1 MAGIKFAYWIP
12 NVSGGLVVSKI
23 PQRTEW
29 SYDYNVWLAQT
40 AEEVGFGYALAQA
53 RFIAS
58 YGAEY
63 QLEALTTVSALA
75 PVTKKIKLIAAVH
88 PGLWHPGVVAKMGA
102 TIDFISKGRFAL
114 NVVSGWF
121 KNEFTI
127 YGEPWLDHD
136 ERYRRSEE
144 FIRVLKGLWM
154 EEEFHFKGDFY
165 RINGG
170 WVKPQPISNNPHPEI
185 FQGGNSKAA
194 RRMAGRVSDWY
205 FMNGNT
211 IEGVREQV
219 EEVSALARTE
229 GRTIKFGLNS
239 FIIVRDTEKE
249 AHEVL
254 REIIAQADREAVEG
268 FGEAVKQAGS
278 ATREKTGM
286 WANSNFEDLVQYNDG
301 FRSGL
306 IGTKEQ
312 VAERIQQFH
321 EVGVDLILGGF
332 LHYTDDLP
340 EFGRSVIPLVRQIES
355 QQRAVDE
362 LAVV

>member
-1 MAGIKFAYWIP
+1 MTIQFAYWVP
-12 NVSGGLVVSKI
+12 NVSGGLVISRI
-23 PQRTEW
+23 PQHTDW
-29 SYDYNVWLAQT
+29 GYDYNVKLAQT
-40 AEEVGFGYALAQA
+40 AEKVGFDYGLVQT
-53 RFIAS
+53 RFIAN
-58 YGAEY
+58 YGAEQ
-63 QLEALTTVSALA
+63 QLEALTTVAALA
-75 PVTKKIKLIAAVH
+75 PVTQRLKLISGVL

-102 TIDFISKGRFAL
+102 TIDFLSKGRFCL
-114 NVVSGWF
+114 NIVSGWF
-121 KNEFTI
+121 KDEFTI
-127 YGEPWLDHD
+127 YGEHWLDHD

-144 FIRVLKGLWM
+144 FIRVLKGLWT
-154 EEEFHFKGDFY
+154 EDEFHFKGDFY

-170 WVKPQPISNNPHPEI
+170 WVKPKPINQNPHPEI

-211 IEGVREQV
+211 IEGAREQI
-219 EEVSALARTE
+219 EEVSALARAE
-229 GRTIKFGLNS
+229 GRTIKFGLNA
-239 FIIVRDTEKE
+239 FIIVRDTEQE

-312 VAERIQQFH
+312 VAEKIQQFH
-321 EVGVDLILGGF
+321 EAGVDLILGGF
-332 LHYTDDLP
+332 LHCSDDLP
-340 EFGRSVIPLVRQIES
+340 AFGRDVIPLVHQLES
-355 QQRAVDE
+355 RRPERSLVAV
-362 LAVV
+362 

>member
-1 MAGIKFAYWIP
+1 MVDIKFAYWVP

-23 PQRTEW
+23 PQRTDW
-29 SYDYNVWLAQT
+29 TFDYNAQLAQT
-40 AEEVGFGYALAQA
+40 AEQVGFDYALAQA

-63 QLEALTTVSALA
+63 QLEALTTVAALA
-75 PVTKKIKLIAAVH
+75 PVTERLKLIAAVH

-144 FIRVLKGLWM
+144 FIRVLKGMWT
-154 EEEFHFKGDFY
+154 EDEFHFKGDFY

-170 WVKPQPISNNPHPEI
+170 WVKPKPINHNPHPEI

-194 RRMAGRVSDWY
+194 RRMAARVSDWY

-211 IEGVREQV
+211 IVGVREQIQ
-219 EEVSALARTE
+219 EVSALAREE
-229 GRTIKFGLNS
+229 GRKVKFGLNA
-239 FIIVRDTEKE
+239 FILVRDTEKE
-249 AHEVL
+249 AYEVL
-254 REIIAQADREAVEG
+254 QEIIAQADKEAVAG
-268 FGEAVKQAGS
+268 FGEAVKHAGAS
-278 ATREKTGM
+278 TRERQGM

-306 IGTKEQ
+306 IGTAEQ
-312 VAERIQQFH
+312 VAQKIRQFY

-340 EFGRSVIPLVRQIES
+340 AFGRTVIPLIREIES
-355 QQRAVDE
+355 PRRTPDE
-362 LAVV
+362 LVTV

>member
-1 MAGIKFAYWIP
+1 MVDIKFAYWVP

-23 PQRTEW
+23 PQRTDW
-29 SYDYNVWLAQT
+29 TFDYNAQLAQT
-40 AEEVGFGYALAQA
+40 AEQVGFDYALAQA

-63 QLEALTTVSALA
+63 QLEALTTVAALA
-75 PVTKKIKLIAAVH
+75 PVTERLKLIAAVH

-121 KNEFTI
+121 KGEFTI

-144 FIRVLKGLWM
+144 FIRVLKGMWT
-154 EEEFHFKGDFY
+154 EDEFHFKGDFY

-170 WVKPQPISNNPHPEI
+170 WVKPKPINQNPHPEI

-194 RRMAGRVSDWY
+194 RRMAARVSDWY

-211 IEGVREQV
+211 IEGVREQIQ
-219 EEVSALARTE
+219 EVSALARE
-229 GRTIKFGLNS
+229 EQRKLKFGLNA

-249 AHEVL
+249 AHDVL
-254 REIIAQADREAVEG
+254 REIIAQADKEAVEG

-278 ATREKTGM
+278 STREKVGM

-306 IGTKEQ
+306 IGTADQ
-312 VAERIQQFH
+312 VADRIRQFY

-332 LHYTDDLP
+332 LHYSDDLP
-340 EFGRSVIPLVRQIES
+340 AFGRTVIPLVREIES
-355 QQRAVDE
+355 RDRTFDE
-362 LAVV
+362 LVTV